1 MRFFVPGLNS
11 LARLLWI
18 AVGWGLTS
26 HTLAADASVRTY
38 CGLCDASAAVWLD
51 AQTFAVANDEDN
63 VIRVY
68 SSTNAGVPLSSTD
81 LSSFLQVDTKQPEV
95 DIEGAATIGE
105 LTFWISSHGRNAK
118 GKERSSRHRFFAT
131 RTIVEKGVPYLGPT
145 GLPYSKL
152 LDDLENDPRLKE
164 FELAA
169 ASTLA
174 PKSPGGLNIEGLAA
188 TPEGHLLIGFRNP
201 IPKGNALLVPLLN
214 PAQVIAGA
222 PAKLGSP
229 ILVSLNNSGIRSIAE
244 WRGGYMIVAGSFDG
258 EGKSAFYWWP
268 GPEQTPERLFIP
280 GTRGLNPEAVA
291 ASLDAKQTDLLVVS
305 DEGNR
310 MIGGKPCKK
319 LKETNQRC
327 FRAVILPD
335 FKL

>member
-1 MRFFVPGLNS
+1 MRFSPS
-11 LARLLWI
+11 RLFWI
-18 AVGWGLTS
+18 TLGWALTS
-26 HTLAADASVRTY
+26 HAFGADTPLRTY
-38 CGLCDASAAVWLD
+38 CGLCDASAAVWLS

-68 SSTNAGVPLSSTD
+68 SSTNAGAPISSVD
-81 LSSFLQVDTKQPEV
+81 LSGFLQVDSKKPEV
-95 DIEGAATIGE
+95 DLEGAATIGD
-105 LTFWISSHGRNAK
+105 LTFWISSHGRNAS

-145 GLPYSKL
+145 GLPYVKL
-152 LDDLENDPRLKE
+152 LNDLTNDPQLKE

-169 ASTLA
+169 AATLA

-188 TPEGHLLIGFRNP
+188 TPDGQLLIGFRNP
-201 IPKGNALLVPLLN
+201 IPKGNALLIPLLN

-222 PAKLGSP
+222 AARLGSP
-229 ILVSLNNSGIRSIAE
+229 ILVPLNNSGIRSIAE

-258 EGKSAFYWWP
+258 EGKSAFYSWP
-268 GPEQTPERLFIP
+268 GPGKTPEPLTFP

-291 ASLDAKQTDLLVVS
+291 GSLDAKQADLLVVS

-319 LKETNQRC
+319 LKETSQRC

-335 FKL
+335 FKF

>member
-1 MRFFVPGLNS
+1 MRFVVPGINS

-18 AVGWGLTS
+18 AIGWALTS
-26 HTLAADASVRTY
+26 YALGDAPVRTY
-38 CGLCDASAAVWLD
+38 CGLCDASAAVWLN

-63 VIRVY
+63 AIRVY
-68 SSTNAGVPLSSTD
+68 SSTNAGVPLSSVD
-81 LSSFLQVDTKQPEV
+81 LSGFLQVDSRKPEV

-105 LTFWISSHGRNAK
+105 LTFWISSHGRNAS

-131 RTIVEKGVPYLGPT
+131 RTILDKGIGNLVPTGVPYT
-145 GLPYSKL
+145 RL
-152 LDDLENDPRLKE
+152 LSDLASDPRLKE
-164 FELAA
+164 FELEEAA
-169 ASTLA
+169 LLA
-174 PKSPGGLNIEGLAA
+174 PKASGGLNIEGLAA

-214 PAQVIAGA
+214 PAQMIAGA
-222 PAKLGSP
+222 SAELGSP
-229 ILVSLNNSGIRSIAE
+229 ILVPLKNNGIRSISE
-244 WRGGYMIVAGSFDG
+244 WRGGYLIVAGSFDG
-258 EGKSAFYWWP
+258 EGKSVFYWWP
-268 GPEQTPERLFIP
+268 GPERTPERLAIP

-291 ASLDAKQTDLLVVS
+291 GNLDEKQTDLLVVS

-310 MIGGKPCKK
+310 MIDGKPCKK

-335 FKL
+335 FKP